1 MIAEIGWAGDY
12 RKTAAGVKSCP
23 QSCSRAVFFPIE
35 FRGWNSYRSCEM
47 KPYLAAIILAAA
59 VLPAQGI
66 EPFKTINIGTR
77 PESVCRGFDDKLFV
91 TVMNSQE
98 KAGDGLVRMLD
109 GDMMTDFATGMD
121 EPKGIAFVGG
131 HLVVT
136 DLKRVWKIDSTG
148 KATVLAE
155 GSAFPHPPSYL
166 NDTAAA
172 PDGKSVYVTDM
183 GDNTRMMG
191 PDGLWPVDSAEAKKI
206 SRIARVY
213 RIGLDGKVD
222 LVIDADPAMLNPNG
236 VTSPEAGVLLVA
248 EFFHGNILSHRDG
261 AIKVLATGLRGADAI
276 ERGAKGELYI
286 SSWTQGKVW
295 KLDPGGSKPEVIIQG
310 LKSAADFFLDRKE
323 GVIILPDMLAGTLGF
338 YRL

>member
-1 MIAEIGWAGDY
+1 
-12 RKTAAGVKSCP
+12 
-23 QSCSRAVFFPIE
+23 
-35 FRGWNSYRSCEM
+35 M
-47 KPYLAAIILAAA
+47 KPYLTAIVLAAA
-59 VLPAQGI
+59 AVSPAQGI
-66 EPFKTINIGTR
+66 EPFKTISIGTR
-77 PESVCRGFDDKLFV
+77 PESVCRGFEGKLFV

-98 KAGDGLVRMLD
+98 KPGDGLVRMLLD
-109 GDMMTDFATGMD
+109 GDKMTDFATGMD
-121 EPKGIAFVGG
+121 EPKGIAFVAG

-155 GSAFPHPPSYL
+155 GRAFPHPPSYL

-191 PDGLWPVDSAEAKKI
+191 PDGLWPVDSPEAKKI

-213 RIGLDGKVD
+213 RIGLDGKVE
-222 LVIDADPAMLNPNG
+222 LVIDTDPLMLNPNG

-261 AIKVLATGLRGADAI
+261 AFKVLASGLRGADAI

-295 KLDPGGSKPEVIIQG
+295 KLEPGGGNPEVIIQG

-323 GVIILPDMLAGTLGF
+323 NVIILPDMLAGTLGF